1 MVTQHYE
8 IEIAYRREQLLATRE
23 RVGPSRRQRRQAAA
37 LAAREQQAPVRQ
49 APARPA
55 VAC

>member
-1 MVTQHYE
+1 MVTQYYE
-8 IEIAYRREQLLATRE
+8 VEIAYRREQLLATRD
-23 RVGPSRRQRRQAAA
+23 RVGPSRRQRRRAAA
-37 LAAREQQAPVRQ
+37 LAREQQPARQ